1 MAEGDA
7 PGAAPSSPPS
17 VTLGEQ
23 VQRLLSV
30 AFWCAPVGMALVTEV
45 GVMVQVNGALAEL
58 LGEPVERL
66 VGRRLQELADSEQA
80 QALSA
85 GWRRMVEQGVRR
97 QVSEGWLRRA
107 DGQPVPVSL
116 TCALLPDPGGEP
128 GGESGVRVVVQV
140 LDLTDRRAA
149 EAELIHRAVHDPLT
163 GLPNRVLLLDR
174 LTLALARLPRRPSTV
189 AVLFCDLNGFK
200 QINDRY
206 GHEAGDQV
214 LIEVARRL
222 RSVQRPGDTACRLG
236 GDEFVVLCTDSGRV
250 EADSV
255 ARRIHAALAAAP
267 IQLLPAGPAD
277 GPGRK
282 AAGPVTVT
290 VTASIGIATTS
301 EATTTAEQLLHAAD
315 LVMYR
320 TKTQRAGPNSA
331 APVPDRPVVPAVT
344 RPAENPPG
352 QPGRG
357 AGPPDLEAVPVTAG
371 QCRGGWEPP
380 RAAVALT
387 VANSAGGVR
396 SHRGQLHVRLEQ
408 RQPALAPLLDRVHR
422 QIRRAQQALCVSA
435 GVSTPSPTTRVR

>member
-7 PGAAPSSPPS
+7 PDAAPSPPPS

-23 VQRLLSV
+23 VQRQLSV

-66 VGRRLQELADSEQA
+66 VGRRLQELTDSEQA

-97 QVSEGWLRRA
+97 QLSEVVWLRRA

-116 TCALLPDPGGEP
+116 TCALLPDPSGEPGGEP
-128 GGESGVRVVVQV
+128 GGESGVRMVVQV
-140 LDLTDRRAA
+140 LDLTDCRAA
-149 EAELIHRAVHDPLT
+149 EAELIHRAVHDPLA

-206 GHEAGDQV
+206 GHAAGDQV

-222 RSVQRPGDTACRLG
+222 RSVQRAGDTTCRLG

-267 IQLLPAGPAD
+267 IQLLTAGRAGD
-277 GPGRK
+277 GPGRE

-320 TKTQRAGPNSA
+320 TKTQPADPNSA
-331 APVPDRPVVPAVT
+331 APVPDRPLLPTVA
-344 RPAENPPG
+344 RPADNPP
-352 QPGRG
+352 P
-357 AGPPDLEAVPVTAG
+357 APAAAPVRPT
-371 QCRGGWEPP
+371 
-380 RAAVALT
+380 
-387 VANSAGGVR
+387 S
-396 SHRGQLHVRLEQ
+396 
-408 RQPALAPLLDRVHR
+408 RQFP
-422 QIRRAQQALCVSA
+422 
-435 GVSTPSPTTRVR
+435 